1 MDSFDQRVKSFQAG
15 LVTTQANINRLQEK
29 EKNLATFDQRAD
41 GLEKRV
47 TGLAEQAAELEKQQT
62 DLETLRER
70 LVQVD
75 ELTTRT
81 GYQFETLEKSRGEL
95 EAVRAEITEFHQ
107 TRGEVAKM
115 VAALAADKETFE
127 GFLVRTDEFRRQI
140 PVLDSKMDAITSK
153 LGVVEE
159 GGQKVAAVV
168 AVAADLDRQMTH
180 IGGHQQLVEKTEA
193 RLNTLHELTTGVD
206 AQMQEQLSRRAEI
219 ESLKSLCDGLA
230 IQAIDV
236 RQQADGI
243 ASTQQ
248 KLLPLT
254 TQVSD
259 LKRQVDKT
267 GALFLEVKQDEETIR
282 TQEKRLAEL
291 LEQGRQAADT
301 AEERVRQVQELTTEL
316 HTGSTMKD
324 ELSAELSRVQARQ
337 REVTEQTQL
346 TEDQVH
352 RVEEQMKR
360 LDQRRSQVAFADK
373 KLVAFEGRLGEF
385 SVMSSEVD
393 RQIQALESRQTLVG
407 SVKREVDEV
416 QQISGKSKADLQ
428 HVVEHRGEVDA
439 LRARVEEALRGI
451 GETED
456 RVGVIEAK
464 RKVVDDVHRKTN
476 AIVHLLEDVRVNL
489 EMVSEQKAV
498 IDHVVENVATLDETL
513 RAAQATQRSLRVERE
528 LAERIERGIK
538 SLRTKIGTTD
548 TRDEEEQTA

>member
-1 MDSFDQRVKSFQAG
+1 
-15 LVTTQANINRLQEK
+15 
-29 EKNLATFDQRAD
+29 
-41 GLEKRV
+41 
-47 TGLAEQAAELEKQQT
+47 
-62 DLETLRER
+62 
-70 LVQVD
+70 
-75 ELTTRT
+75 
-81 GYQFETLEKSRGEL
+81 
-95 EAVRAEITEFHQ
+95 
-107 TRGEVAKM
+107 
-115 VAALAADKETFE
+115 
-127 GFLVRTDEFRRQI
+127 
-140 PVLDSKMDAITSK
+140 
-153 LGVVEE
+153 
-159 GGQKVAAVV
+159 
-168 AVAADLDRQMTH
+168 
-180 IGGHQQLVEKTEA
+180 
-193 RLNTLHELTTGVD
+193 
-206 AQMQEQLSRRAEI
+206 
-219 ESLKSLCDGLA
+219 
-230 IQAIDV
+230 
-236 RQQADGI
+236 
-243 ASTQQ
+243 
-248 KLLPLT
+248 
-254 TQVSD
+254 
-259 LKRQVDKT
+259 
-267 GALFLEVKQDEETIR
+267 VKQDEETIR

-373 KLVAFEGRLGEF
+373 KLVAFEGRLGEL

-416 QQISGKSKADLQ
+416 QQISAKSKADLQ

-456 RVGVIEAK
+456 RIGVIEAK
-464 RKVVDDVHRKTN
+464 RKVVDDAHRKTN